1 MLEEVRVG
9 PAAPAGP
16 GLFARLAPLT
26 LIVWG
31 FVAVYVLQLGIDR
44 AGEGR
49 MREKGMEEL
58 AYFPSGRFV
67 RQASIEYQ
75 DLAADL
81 IWLRAIQYYGHHLM
95 TDRKY
100 EWLGHVFGILAA
112 LDPRFIGAYH
122 FGAYTLAWDARQPHE
137 AIDLLVDGMKDNPMD
152 WQLPFDAGFINYML
166 LRDYEQAGRQFEIS
180 SRLPNTWSL
189 TSRWAA
195 VAVARAGDYGTARQ
209 MWLDIYNG
217 TENKQLRALVV
228 RQLRRLK
235 FDEGLDH
242 LQEAVDRFSEQ
253 ERRLP
258 TGLGELVRR
267 GYLPAL
273 PEEPFGGRFY
283 LDGDKVKSTTP
294 PGRRE

>member
-1 MLEEVRVG
+1 MIEEITSG
-9 PAAPAGP
+9 PKPPTGP
-16 GLFARLAPLT
+16 GLIARLAPVT
-26 LIVWG
+26 LVVWG

-67 RQASIEYQ
+67 RQASIEFQ
-75 DLAADL
+75 DLAADV

-100 EWLGHVFGILAA
+100 EWLGHVFEILAA

-122 FGAYTLAWDARQPHE
+122 FGAYTLAWDAREPQE
-137 AIDLLVDGMKDNPMD
+137 ANRLLFDGMKHNPMN
-152 WQLPFDAGFINYML
+152 WQLPFDAGFISYML
-166 LRDYEQAGRQFEIS
+166 LRDYEQAGRLFEIS
-180 SRLPNTWSL
+180 SRLPNTWSV

-195 VAVARAGDYGTARQ
+195 VAVARAGDFGTARQ
-209 MWLDIYNG
+209 MWLDIYDG

-228 RQLRRLK
+228 RQLKKLK
-235 FDEGLDH
+235 LDEGIEH
-242 LQEAVDRFSEQ
+242 LQQAVQRFEEE

-258 TGLGELVRR
+258 AGLGELVRR
-267 GYLPAL
+267 GYIRSL

-283 LDGDKVKSTTP
+283 LDGDRVKTSTP
-294 PGRRE
+294 PNRRE